1 MAGISPWFDA
11 LPEAEM
17 NLDALV
23 RFYDDLKSED
33 LARFTEFYTA
43 DAYFKDPFNEVRG
56 VDAVQRIFAHM
67 FGQVSEPRFH
77 VTDQWQSENGA
88 VLLWDFTFRMKRGPT
103 SLQIIHGATHLRF
116 APDGRVNS
124 HRDYWDAA
132 EELYEKLPLIG
143 VLMRFLRRVMST

>member
-1 MAGISPWFDA
+1 
-11 LPEAEM
+11 M

-23 RFYDDLKSED
+23 RFYRDLKPED
-33 LARFTEFYTA
+33 LAHFPEFYTA

-56 VDAVQRIFAHM
+56 MDAIQRIFAHM
-67 FGQVSEPRFH
+67 FGQMAEPRFH

-116 APDGRVNS
+116 ATDGRVNS

-143 VLMRFLRRVMST
+143 VLMRFLRRRMSS